1 MSANA
6 LRKEE
11 LAQPEQ
17 RRIRACLKC
26 SEKFESAWAGERVC
40 RKCKG
45 GSSWQSSGLDAVGSR
60 SGSGRR

>member
-1 MSANA
+1 MSSNA

-11 LAQPEQ
+11 VAHPEQ
-17 RRIRACLKC
+17 RRVRACLKC
-26 SEKFESAWAGERVC
+26 NDKFESAWAGERVC

-60 SGSGRR
+60 TGSGRR